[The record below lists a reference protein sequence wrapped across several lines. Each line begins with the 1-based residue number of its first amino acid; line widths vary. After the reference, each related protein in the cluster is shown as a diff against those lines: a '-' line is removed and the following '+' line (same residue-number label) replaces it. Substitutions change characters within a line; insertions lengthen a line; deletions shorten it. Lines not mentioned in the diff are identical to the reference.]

1 MLCGGLLTF
10 GEGGL
15 GDRTGAPWGSL
26 SWPHVSFSPLGGGVG
41 SVGTDCTPQPLSLW
55 GVRAG
60 GSKGPAA
67 CKECRVTICQPRHRA
82 FPVAPPWG
90 SRKSRMIW
98 RPLTVPKLLACLT
111 RFPAFL
117 ALGKRS
123 SHHDAGLLPN
133 PSPRCHPQLPAVGCS
148 ISAPVPCQPFLICF
162 LFYRNLSHLLWLA
175 ESALSYFPR
184 RTGAILSLEVLLDDH
199 KGQGHTNSLSH
210 RTSIKSSPETEK
222 TAGQITKLTGC
233 TVCRKRA
240 GWEVWEGS
248 ELVWSRSPPGI
259 HCIFLTKA
267 PLTLPALWEGAREQG
282 VGGMLETASR
292 VMDWCHV

>member
-1 MLCGGLLTF
+1 MTG
-10 GEGGL
+10 
-15 GDRTGAPWGSL
+15 RGAPWGSL
-26 SWPHVSFSPLGGGVG
+26 SWPHVSFSPRGGVG

-67 CKECRVTICQPRHRA
+67 RKECRVTICQPRHRA

-90 SRKSRMIW
+90 SWKSRMTW

-123 SHHDAGLLPN
+123 SRHDAGLLPN
-133 PSPRCHPQLPAVGCS
+133 PSPLCHPQLLAVGCS
-148 ISAPVPCQPFLICF
+148 ISAPVLCQPFLICF

-175 ESALSYFPR
+175 EGALSYFPR
-184 RTGAILSLEVLLDDH
+184 RAGAILSSEVLLDGH
-199 KGQGHTNSLSH
+199 KGRGHTNSLSH

-240 GWEVWEGS
+240 GWEVWEGP

-259 HCIFLTKA
+259 YCIFLTKA
-267 PLTLPALWEGAREQG
+267 PLTLRALWEGAREQCG
-282 VGGMLETASR
+282 RDAGNRKSCVT
-292 VMDWCHV
+292 DWRHV